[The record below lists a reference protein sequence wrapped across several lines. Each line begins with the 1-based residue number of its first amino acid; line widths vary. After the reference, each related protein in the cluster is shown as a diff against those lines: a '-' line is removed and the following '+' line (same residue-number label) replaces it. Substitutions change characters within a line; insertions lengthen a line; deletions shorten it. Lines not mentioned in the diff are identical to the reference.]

1 MCVQKIGS
9 DEKTTH
15 VEYVIC
21 DCCAIKILDLTA
33 ISALAE
39 VRFNKRKGK
48 IYIYIYR
55 FFE

>member
-39 VRFNKRKGK
+39 VRFNKKK
-48 IYIYIYR
+48 EKIYIYR